1 MKHLKYMLLLLPA
14 FILTA
19 CFKSNF
25 LKAKC
30 EGNCVTTTFKGR
42 IYDATNGKAFS
53 NIKVRAIWSD
63 FSQSYLYPEVEV
75 VKTNSSG
82 WFEFQAKINPDYF
95 TSKTLSIQFEAPNG
109 YELRNNLDGNDFF
122 SDESFYDYNT
132 TSFQQIDF
140 KLYPVTKAKIKLVRA
155 QTDSLKQFT
164 LSYRFNNEY
173 PTNFADR
180 FNNFNL
186 NYEYSIHTSADIY
199 TIVKLEKKLSN
210 GSSIITYDSA
220 IFKRD
225 QQNELQIA
233 Y

>member
-1 MKHLKYMLLLLPA
+1 MKHLKYFLLILA
-14 FILTA
+14 TFILKA
-19 CFKSNF
+19 CLKADF

-63 FSQSYLYPEVEV
+63 FSQSYLYPEVDI
-75 VKTNSSG
+75 VKTNSNG

-95 TSKTLSIQFEAPNG
+95 TSKTLSIQFEAPDG

-122 SDESFYDYNT
+122 SDQSFYDYNT
-132 TSFQQIDF
+132 AAFQQIDF
-140 KLYPVTKAKIKLVRA
+140 KLYPVTTAKVHLVRT
-155 QTDSLKQFT
+155 QTDSIKQFN
-164 LSYRFNNEY
+164 LLFSFNNEY
-173 PTNFADR
+173 PTGFGYQ

-186 NYEYSIHTSADIY
+186 NYEYTIITAADIY
-199 TIVKLEKKLSN
+199 TRVILEKTSN
-210 GSSIITYDSA
+210 TGAKIIITDSA
-220 IFKRD
+220 VFKRN
-225 QQNELQIA
+225 QTNTLQIN